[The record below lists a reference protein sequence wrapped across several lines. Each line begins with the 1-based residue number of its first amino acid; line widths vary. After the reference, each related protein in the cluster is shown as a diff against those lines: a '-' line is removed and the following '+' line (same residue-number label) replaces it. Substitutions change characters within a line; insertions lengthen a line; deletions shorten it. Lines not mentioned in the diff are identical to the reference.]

1 MDSATPEMKN
11 PAGSSQEHAPQKA
24 MDSAVPAGSG
34 SSGTSTG
41 EGAAPGSGG
50 TTYNANEA
58 NKSAGKQDD
67 KQKLPPENANTQG
80 KQ

>member
-58 NKSAGKQDD
+58 NKSADKQDD
-67 KQKLPPENANTQG
+67 KQKLLPENANTQG